1 MPRIFSIEMAG
12 EVTDEM
18 LDDEELD
25 PYLAPPEAFQYVP
38 APSFGPAGPVY
49 VAVNPSQVGKI
60 KHGPDAYE
68 RYAGK
73 RPDWQD
79 EFAKKAEAEAARFA
93 AALAALGAKTVY
105 ARYDGGNDEGFAWFD
120 HCVMADGSTRD
131 ADQIAKDLRASGVLP
146 RLPVWGSNSPTHNA
160 LDDILASTWAVYLL
174 GRGYGTGEYVM
185 YGAFSVDLT
194 SGLVTDDVNPAPITR
209 NLRLKDQ

>member
-1 MPRIFSIEMAG
+1 MPRIFSIEMADD
-12 EVTDEM
+12 VPDEA
-18 LDDEELD
+18 LDDEDFYPFE
-25 PYLAPPEAFQYVP
+25 APPEAFQYLP
-38 APSFGPAGPVY
+38 AADFGPAGPVY

-60 KHGPDAYE
+60 ERGPDAFE
-68 RYAGK
+68 RVAGK
-73 RPDWQD
+73 RRDWRD

-120 HCVMADGSTRD
+120 HCGMADGSTRD
-131 ADQIAKDLRASGVLP
+131 ADQVAADLEAAGISTGLRTWGVK
-146 RLPVWGSNSPTHNA
+146 SPTRNA
-160 LDDILASTWAVYLL
+160 LDEFMATTWAVHLL
-174 GRGYGTGEYVM
+174 GRGYGTGEYVI

-209 NLRLKDQ
+209 NLRFKEQ

>member
-1 MPRIFSIEMAG
+1 MPRIFSIEMADD
-12 EVTDEM
+12 VPDEA
-18 LDDEELD
+18 LDDEDFYPFE
-25 PYLAPPEAFQYVP
+25 APPEAFQYVP
-38 APSFGPAGPVY
+38 APDFGPAGPVY

-60 KHGPDAYE
+60 ERGPDAFE
-68 RYAGK
+68 RFAGK
-73 RPDWQD
+73 RPDWRD

-131 ADQIAKDLRASGVLP
+131 ADQVAIDLEAAGISTSLRT
-146 RLPVWGSNSPTHNA
+146 WGGKSPTRNA
-160 LDDILASTWAVYLL
+160 LDDFMATTWAVHLL

-194 SGLVTDDVNPAPITR
+194 SGLVTDDINPAPITR
-209 NLRLKDQ
+209 NLRFKEQ